1 MALQPEPESSEKMNV
16 PSLPL
21 KVHIVTR
28 DAYIVGALLLPKR
41 DTQSKSGMPRF
52 LDVLNNPA
60 LYLKTQGDATSN
72 STTVTIVD
80 GTRHSFHSF
89 PPREFKRLLLRLDS
103 VLFGS
108 DEVAPDATTHSP
120 MGQIVSDPEDL
131 EMHLRGGIRLYGTV
145 RGGTKAV
152 LFPRADQLFFA
163 ATAVRYATPTAPDTA
178 RELSFAAVSTRF
190 IECAVPIHSPLS
202 A

>member
-1 MALQPEPESSEKMNV
+1 MDV
-16 PSLPL
+16 PTVPL

-28 DAYIVGALLLPKR
+28 DAYIVGSLLLPKR
-41 DTQSKSGMPRF
+41 DTKSKSGMPRF

-60 LYLKTQGDATSN
+60 LYLKTQGDATSS

-80 GTRHSFHSF
+80 GTRHSFHAF
-89 PPREFKRLLLRLDS
+89 PPRDFNRLLLRLDS

-108 DEVAPDATTHSP
+108 DEVAPDTTTHAP
-120 MGQIVSDPEDL
+120 TGQMVSDPEDL
-131 EMHLRGGIRLYGTV
+131 ELHLRGGIRLYGTV

-163 ATAVRYATPTAPDTA
+163 ATNVRYATPTATETT
-178 RELSFAAVSTRF
+178 RELTFAAVSTRF
-190 IECAVPIHSPLS
+190 IECAVPIQGPM
-202 A
+202 AG